1 MKSSNHPS
9 PLAASSLLAELR
21 AAGFTLTA
29 EGSRLRVAPAD
40 LLTDELRAG
49 IREHRAE
56 LVRILAAESAPDGR
70 SGTDA
75 TVPDCVQP
83 EPRKTPL
90 SPHELAMPWQHR
102 KAPPDECPCCKLSR
116 FWKLRTGP
124 PGTPWVC
131 WRCHPP
137 LESMDIV
144 TITN

>member
-1 MKSSNHPS
+1 MKGKIMKNSDP
-9 PLAASSLLAELR
+9 SLLVEKLM

-29 EGSRLRVAPAD
+29 DGSRLRVAPAD

-49 IREHRAE
+49 IREHKAA
-56 LVRILAAESAPDGR
+56 LISILAAEAAPAVQ
-70 SGTDA
+70 STTD
-75 TVPDCVQP
+75 TTPTTTMQP
-83 EPRKTPL
+83 EPKKPPL

-102 KAPPDECPCCKLSR
+102 KEPPDECPCCGLSR

-137 LESMDIV
+137 LDSMDIV
-144 TITN
+144 IITK

>member
-1 MKSSNHPS
+1 MKGKIMKNSDP
-9 PLAASSLLAELR
+9 SLLVEKLM

-29 EGSRLRVAPAD
+29 DGPRLRVAPAD

-49 IREHRAE
+49 IREHKAG
-56 LVRILAAESAPDGR
+56 LISILAAESAPAVQ
-70 SGTDA
+70 STTD
-75 TVPDCVQP
+75 TTPTTTMQP
-83 EPRKTPL
+83 EPKKPPL

-102 KAPPDECPCCKLSR
+102 KEPPDECPCCGLSR

-137 LESMDIV
+137 LDSMDIV
-144 TITN
+144 ILTK